1 MRFITGSQSTDHE
14 FKLGTLIS
22 SNLISNLTP
31 WIELNSGFRTVRLK
45 NLVNNFSVPF
55 DIDFIISFM

>member
-1 MRFITGSQSTDHE
+1 MRFITGGQSTDHE
-14 FKLGTLIS
+14 FKLGTSIS

-31 WIELNSGFRTVRLK
+31 WLELNSGFRSVRSK

-55 DIDFIISFM
+55 DIDFIISYM